1 MAEEDILLSDVSN
14 SEAFRV
20 LESLVSSA
28 DISADKAAQMK
39 EKYTALHEALMK
51 TMTNDKALMSKAKQ
65 LNTQLQNERAKSD
78 SGTGRGTE
86 ERTAVDMLREDSE
99 QAESEAALCRDR
111 EQILQLEVND
121 LQRQRN
127 EIKHQLDDAEKE
139 QAAAIAPTIRAL
151 KDEIGEIEEEHK
163 VETQRRDAALK
174 ELEDAKLH
182 LEQLQ
187 AEQVTLQEDKANE
200 ELSLQKASGMPEKIK
215 KGSDVVASALKSLKT
230 QESRLLDKIKEEET
244 KALLGNGKAK
254 ELSEEHSKM
263 GVALER
269 ARMAMEQKERAVDEI
284 KKDMEREG
292 IEVDQHLADQVKID
306 QELKNLQNE
315 VKRHADAYNRSQ
327 KDTEASNK
335 QYKKA
340 LMSFK
345 SLQQAIPQ
353 MQSSKDQSTH
363 EKLLIEQERKR
374 QNDVLNDLKR
384 EVDMYMNGYLKEE
397 MVGKE
402 KSSAFQL
409 SYAEVAELEQE
420 VVQLKKEER
429 SRDRSIVEL
438 SSQRERASRQAA
450 FKVNKLRETKEQL
463 RVKELIILDL
473 KKKKREVSQ
482 RLRDFQ
488 QLYDLVKNQRNKFVN
503 LIQASSQ
510 SISEMKEK
518 LKILGNEV
526 EILRGEITNKDKLL
540 GKAQVDHNSA
550 QVDRNHLQT
559 ELNKCAII
567 FREKQNTVDE
577 QISEIDK
584 LNAIINSY
592 EKEMLRLKKQYETQ
606 VELRNHTGITLIDR
620 NDELCILYEKS
631 NIQEMVLK
639 QGDVVL
645 TRRMDEIRL
654 LKMEMAEVMRSVNV
668 TRKLLPQIPLLDE
681 SIASLQQQLL
691 ETRKRS
697 EELSEAL
704 ESPENKQRW
713 RRLEGKIPDKEE
725 LTAKINQ
732 LEERLNDK
740 KEQLLEK
747 ELVLEEV
754 SSLADRLRQ
763 QAAEGRSD
771 TLELAKKVNDY
782 QQRIRAIT
790 RKMMATV
797 SELSMY
803 QASALK
809 LQSEKHDLASEVD
822 SAADNL
828 DKGQAPTE
836 EAEREWYRMERDR
849 LAEVERRS
857 QKVAKAEENTSAQA
871 VTRTTA
877 EPRPNAYIPE
887 ELGIPKP
894 YGGYAPF
901 KPTEPGS
908 TMRHIRK
915 PEPREIII

>member
-1 MAEEDILLSDVSN
+1 MADDDEPLLSDVSN
-14 SEAFRV
+14 SEAFRELEN
-20 LESLVSSA
+20 LESSNT
-28 DISADKAAQMK
+28 IPADKVK
-39 EKYTALHEALMK
+39 HLKSKFLTLHDALIK
-51 TMTNDKALMSKAKQ
+51 TMANEKSLMSKAKQ
-65 LNTQLQNERAKSD
+65 LNTQLQ
-78 SGTGRGTE
+78 T
-86 ERTAVDMLREDSE
+86 ERTKVDASAGRSNDERSAVDVLREDAE

-111 EQILQLEVND
+111 EQMLQLEVND

-127 EIKHQLDDAEKE
+127 EIRQQLEDAEKE
-139 QAAAIAPTIRAL
+139 QALAIAPTIRAL
-151 KDEIGEIEEEHK
+151 KDEISEFEEDHNKELA
-163 VETQRRDAALK
+163 RRDTAQK
-174 ELEDAKLH
+174 ELDEAKVR
-182 LEQLQ
+182 LERLLD
-187 AEQVTLQEDKANE
+187 EKRMRLEEKAHE
-200 ELSLQKASGMPEKIK
+200 ESALAKAAGMPEKIK
-215 KGSDVVASALKSLKT
+215 KGSDVVASALKGLKQ
-230 QESRLLDKIKEEET
+230 QEAKMLEKIKDEDS
-244 KALLGNGKAK
+244 KQNNRSIKLK
-254 ELSEEHSKM
+254 ELTEEHSKM
-263 GVALER
+263 GVALDR
-269 ARMAMEQKERAVDEI
+269 ARLAMEQKERAVDEI
-284 KKDMEREG
+284 RKDMEREG
-292 IEVDQHLADQVKID
+292 LEVDQHMADQVKLD
-306 QELKNLQNE
+306 MELKQLQSE
-315 VKRHADAYNRSQ
+315 VKRQADAFSRNQ
-327 KDTEASNK
+327 KEKEIATK
-335 QYKKA
+335 RYKKM
-340 LMSFK
+340 LMGFK
-345 SLQQAIPQ
+345 QVQATIPQ
-353 MQSSKDQSTH
+353 LQTNKDQSGH
-363 EKLLIEQERKR
+363 MLAQIEGERKK
-374 QNDVLNDLKR
+374 QAATLNELKR
-384 EVDMYMNGYLKEE
+384 EVDMYMNSYLKEE
-397 MVGKE
+397 MNGKE
-402 KSSAFQL
+402 KSTLFQH

-429 SRDRSIVEL
+429 IRDRTIVEL

-450 FKVNKLRETKEQL
+450 YKVNKLRETKEQL
-463 RVKELIILDL
+463 RVKELIIVDL
-473 KKKKREVSQ
+473 KKKKKEISQ

-526 EILRGEITNKDKLL
+526 EILRGEIMNKDKLL
-540 GKAQVDHNSA
+540 TKAQVEHNAA

-606 VELRNHTGITLIDR
+606 VELRNYTGITLIDR
-620 NDELCILYEKS
+620 NDELCILYEKA
-631 NIQEMVLK
+631 NIQEMVTK
-639 QGDVVL
+639 QGDVSL
-645 TRRMDEIRL
+645 QRREDEIRL
-654 LKMEMAEVMRSVNV
+654 LRLETQEVMRSVNV
-668 TRKLLPQIPLLDE
+668 TRKLLPQIPLLDQ

-763 QAAEGRSD
+763 QAAEGRTD

-809 LQSEKHDLASEVD
+809 LQSEKHELAGEVNEAGQKLSEG
-822 SAADNL
+822 L
-828 DKGQAPTE
+828 PPTE
-836 EAEREWYRMERDR
+836 DAEREWYRMQREKISMQE
-849 LAEVERRS
+849 AAMV
-857 QKVAKAEENTSAQA
+857 KAAEEEQAAQI
-871 VTRTTA
+871 TRTTA

-887 ELGIPKP
+887 DMGIPKP

-901 KPTEPGS
+901 KPTEAGS

-915 PEPREIII
+915 PVPREIVI